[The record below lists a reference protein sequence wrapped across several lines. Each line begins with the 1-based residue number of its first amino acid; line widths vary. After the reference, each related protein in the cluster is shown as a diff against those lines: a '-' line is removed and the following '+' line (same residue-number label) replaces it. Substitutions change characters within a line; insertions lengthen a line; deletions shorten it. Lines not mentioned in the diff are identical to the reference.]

1 MKSEVI
7 SSLRR
12 LFLHFTSYDN
22 CNGESIINLSQFRK
36 LVREIELYNIS
47 SALNP
52 GHIDVIFSLCTRPM
66 KRKKKQ
72 QTKIIIQMDYND
84 FHENPIQKNYKGP
97 IRGEVK

>member
-52 GHIDVIFSLCTRPM
+52 GHIDVIFSSCTRPI
-66 KRKKKQ
+66 KRKKR
-72 QTKIIIQMDYND
+72 
-84 FHENPIQKNYKGP
+84 QKSSFKWIMMTFMIAISP
-97 IRGEVK
+97 KLIKALFVKRQS